1 MLVLNKQVKPTI
13 DTFLNVET
21 TIKSIQ
27 LFSKKKFTQTL
38 NFLNHWVLSY
48 KPEMINIL
56 NIRGEPIFDDALS
69 RLRFTRTIRTPT

>member
-27 LFSKKKFTQTL
+27 SFSKKKFTQTL
-38 NFLNHWVLSY
+38 NFLNHWVLSF
-48 KPEMINIL
+48 KISEMVNIF
-56 NIRGEPIFDDALS
+56 NIRGETDL
-69 RLRFTRTIRTPT
+69 